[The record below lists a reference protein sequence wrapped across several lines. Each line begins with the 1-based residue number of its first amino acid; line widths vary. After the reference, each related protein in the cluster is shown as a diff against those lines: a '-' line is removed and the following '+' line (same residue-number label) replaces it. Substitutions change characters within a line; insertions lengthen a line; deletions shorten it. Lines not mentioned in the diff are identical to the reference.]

1 MKPLGTITMYYPFFE
16 SETRSVIETISNS
29 SSSYREFVLNLASK
43 ASEEPVPLHLVYIAA
58 RHAWQLSEAD
68 TMQRIAEAHGENA
81 IIRPWTFHQRI
92 QSESEGE
99 VAQIRESIE
108 DAIAAKPEDWI
119 VVQLPQVCEGF
130 LGLLT
135 ELSGFVE
142 DIGNILANNPD
153 LECFKSGLHNVKC
166 WLYVMDDDLKSAIS
180 EIELGLEI
188 ARKFDDRYRV
198 MRLLIDLANLT
209 KNSDVRS
216 ALGYL
221 ESAHLICT
229 ELETKH
235 DESVI
240 LNEMGLASTILGE
253 FDLAMECHLNS
264 FRIEEHE
271 GRSGYF
277 AALNLSHAHRNLDD
291 HLGALSWAE
300 SALQSA
306 VPGEKIWSHLAMARS
321 LSDLG
326 TLDKAAHHLDV
337 AKELSLRS
345 GHETVLGQ
353 YYYVLGLYE
362 LATGVP
368 ETALQTLVQ
377 ALDIYER
384 QNILL
389 YVVYCLLALTEAE
402 LAIARK
408 NPSTADADSSGPW
421 MSRLRKLAADH
432 DLPGIMICHNL
443 MKSEFQL
450 LQGRAD
456 SARESLQ
463 DALAVQDSPGMKTL
477 RKKVLSKIH
486 LLEEA

>member
-1 MKPLGTITMYYPFFE
+1 MKPLGTITMYYPFLD
-16 SETRSVIETISNS
+16 SETRGIINAISNS
-29 SSSYREFVLNLASK
+29 SSSYREFVLNLASRVDDDTI
-43 ASEEPVPLHLVYIAA
+43 PFHLAYMTA

-68 TMQRIAEAHGENA
+68 LARRIVKAHRENV
-81 IIRPWTFHQRI
+81 IIRPWTFHQRMRG
-92 QSESEGE
+92 ESEGE

-108 DAIAAKPEDWI
+108 EAIAAKPEDWLL
-119 VVQLPQVCEGF
+119 VQLPQVCEGF

-135 ELSGFVE
+135 EFSGFIE
-142 DIGNILANNPD
+142 DINNIMVSNPD

-180 EIELGLEI
+180 EIALGLEI
-188 ARKFDDRYRV
+188 ARKYDDRYRV

-216 ALGYL
+216 ALDHL
-221 ESAHLICT
+221 DSAHVICT
-229 ELETKH
+229 ELETRH

-240 LNEMGLASTILGE
+240 LNEMGLVSTILGE

-264 FRIEEHE
+264 YRLEERE
-271 GRSGYF
+271 DRSGYF
-277 AALNLSHAHRNLDD
+277 AALNLSQAHRNLDD
-291 HLGALSWAE
+291 PLGALSWAE

-306 VPGEKIWSHLAMARS
+306 APGEKIWSHLAMARS

-326 TLDKAAHHLDV
+326 TMDKAAHHIDI
-337 AKELSLRS
+337 AKEMSFRS

-353 YYYVLGLYE
+353 YYYVLGLNE
-362 LATGVP
+362 LATGEP

-402 LAIARK
+402 LAIAKK
-408 NPSTADADSSGPW
+408 NSSAADADSSGPW

-432 DLPGIMICHNL
+432 DLPGIMIYHNL
-443 MKSEFQL
+443 IKSEFQL

-456 SARESLQ
+456 SARECLQ
-463 DALAVQDSPGMKTL
+463 DALAVPDSPGMKTL
-477 RKKVLSKIH
+477 RKKVLSKIQM
-486 LLEEA
+486 LEEA